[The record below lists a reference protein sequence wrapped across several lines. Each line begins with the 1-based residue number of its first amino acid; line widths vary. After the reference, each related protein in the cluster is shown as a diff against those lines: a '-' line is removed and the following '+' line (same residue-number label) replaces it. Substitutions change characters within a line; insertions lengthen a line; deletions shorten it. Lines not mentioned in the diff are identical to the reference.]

1 MKTVL
6 SSVCFAFVIYAT
18 AIADQFTVTTQGT
31 TAMGWPAGLSNQEA
45 WNLMPPALEGTGQQ
59 LPAWARTMVGR
70 MPKTTAAFLQLDYA
84 QRMEGPVDHKLRAA
98 MRWTSAKANG
108 SQYAMTIA
116 SGDAIREGESP
127 EKWASLISGDL
138 TGWSAKEKLA
148 LEFARAMTV
157 ESNDYTDSQFA
168 TLVEN
173 FDARQA
179 ASMVLHMAFANFQ
192 DRWFICLGIDA
203 DADGNSLPPVKASF
217 DTKLLIPEAPP
228 ASPPTTTPPPAEIAK
243 DAKTKFENVVEGP
256 QQTWLSYDDL
266 QDRLDQ
272 QRKRASRLPSPDWS
286 EIASKLPAGFME
298 KPSDIVWY
306 QLSFGYA
313 HELAVPFEIYLRT
326 AGGEVRRN
334 WDRLFGGSI
343 FWMVTDAVKCP
354 YCMGHCEMNWEVAGL
369 SEDQIAE
376 QSRILA
382 GNDWS
387 TFTPAEQHGLAFA
400 RKLTQSP
407 SSITAED
414 IEQLRTG
421 LGEERAFYV
430 ALNSSRYN
438 YMTRISNGFQLTL
451 ESDNVFWDYYNMPR
465 PEKK

>member
-1 MKTVL
+1 MKKTLASICYVFVACTFA
-6 SSVCFAFVIYAT
+6 SANQTSVA
-18 AIADQFTVTTQGT
+18 TQGT

-84 QRMEGPVDHKLRAA
+84 QRMEG
-98 MRWTSAKANG
+98 
-108 SQYAMTIA
+108 
-116 SGDAIREGESP
+116 
-127 EKWASLISGDL
+127 
-138 TGWSAKEKLA
+138 
-148 LEFARAMTV
+148 
-157 ESNDYTDSQFA
+157 
-168 TLVEN
+168 
-173 FDARQA
+173 
-179 ASMVLHMAFANFQ
+179 
-192 DRWFICLGIDA
+192 
-203 DADGNSLPPVKASF
+203 
-217 DTKLLIPEAPP
+217 
-228 ASPPTTTPPPAEIAK
+228 
-243 DAKTKFENVVEGP
+243 
-256 QQTWLSYDDL
+256 
-266 QDRLDQ
+266 
-272 QRKRASRLPSPDWS
+272 
-286 EIASKLPAGFME
+286 
-298 KPSDIVWY
+298 PSDIVWY